1 MSLIPLVLVPSCGK
15 IRYSQIHQNPKAGV
29 QQRYQS
35 ILSFVWSGGLRVMQR
50 VLVTLTGLASL
61 QLLVNLPASTR
72 EELPG
77 EMRTK
82 NLHLQGQV

>member
-1 MSLIPLVLVPSCGK
+1 
-15 IRYSQIHQNPKAGV
+15 
-29 QQRYQS
+29 
-35 ILSFVWSGGLRVMQR
+35 MQR